1 MMAEEKDT
9 RTFNKRLMDAMAEME
24 NPTKSKTAKV
34 PTKSGKEFS
43 YNYESLDQ
51 VLAVVR
57 PALTAHGLML
67 VQGIKWHEP
76 SNGYVLETGAMDD
89 TEVRIMDTRP
99 IPSCNDAQAEGS
111 WETYK
116 RRYALRTAFGLTG
129 EDDDGEA
136 TKKPKK
142 PKTIS
147 PNQSQ
152 AITEECALF
161 AEKKGKTVDEVWK
174 ALASSNTAKGHGV
187 AANAKIDGLTYEQ
200 AGELLNVV
208 RNWNEQVSAENLA
221 PEDIEF

>member
-1 MMAEEKDT
+1 MMSEEKDT

-24 NPTKSKTAKV
+24 NPTKSKVAKV

-57 PALTAHGLML
+57 PALAAHGLML

-76 SNGYVLETGAMDD
+76 SNGYVLETGAMDEN
-89 TEVRIMDTRP
+89 EVRIIDTRP
-99 IPSCNDAQAEGS
+99 MPSCNDAQAEGS

-142 PKTIS
+142 PQPIVPS
-147 PNQSQ
+147 QVQ

-187 AANAKIDGLTYEQ
+187 SPNEEIVCLTYEQ

-221 PEDIEF
+221 PEDIDF